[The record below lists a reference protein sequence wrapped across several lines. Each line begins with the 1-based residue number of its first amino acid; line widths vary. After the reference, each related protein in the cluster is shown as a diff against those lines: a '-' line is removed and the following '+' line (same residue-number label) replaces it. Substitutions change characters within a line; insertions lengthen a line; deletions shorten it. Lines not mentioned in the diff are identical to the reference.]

1 MHGEH
6 VQTKHEIQAIL
17 ESLDLRPMK
26 RFGQNFLIDGNLMRK
41 LVDAGDVTDRD
52 FVLEVGGGTG
62 GLSDLLAVRAG
73 RLVIVEVV
81 AQLAEFLTDRFA
93 DRDNVTVISDD
104 VLANKSHLSPKLIE
118 ALAAAPTDGGR
129 WMLVANLPY
138 QVATPLIMNLLTCGS
153 RFERFCFSIQQEMA
167 DRLLSPVGV
176 KDYGPV
182 SIAVQ
187 TVCEIKRVARLP
199 AEAFWPAP
207 KICSAIVRMD
217 RKAHPFE
224 HGDALARYI
233 ELLHAAF
240 SHRRKTLRYNLSR
253 LLDESVLASASL
265 DLSMR
270 AQQVDVQSWIK
281 FGQTVLLKPLR

>member
-1 MHGEH
+1 VDREH

-41 LVDAGDVTDRD
+41 LVDAADVTERD
-52 FVLEVGGGTG
+52 CVLEVGGGTG
-62 GLSDLLAVRAG
+62 GLSDLLAARAG
-73 RLVIVEVV
+73 RLIVVEVV
-81 AQLAEFLTDRFA
+81 RELAEFLTDRFA
-93 DRDNVTVISDD
+93 DRPNVTVINDD
-104 VLANKSHLSPKLIE
+104 VLAGKSHLSPKLVE
-118 ALAAAPTDGGR
+118 ALTAAPNNAGR

-207 KICSAIVRMD
+207 KVCSAMIRMD

-224 HGDALARYI
+224 QGDALVRFI
-233 ELLHAAF
+233 DLLHTAF

-253 LLDESVLASASL
+253 VLDDSVLASSTL

-270 AQQVDVQSWIK
+270 AQQVSTETWIA
-281 FGQTVLLKPLR
+281 FGRHVLPAPSP

>member
-1 MHGEH
+1 MDQEH
-6 VQTKHEIQAIL
+6 VQTKHEIQGIL
-17 ESLDLRPMK
+17 ESLDLRPLK

-62 GLSDLLAVRAG
+62 GLSDLLSARAG
-73 RLVIVEVV
+73 RLIVVEVV

-93 DRDNVTVISDD
+93 DRDNVTVINDD
-104 VLANKSHLSPKLIE
+104 VLAGKSHLSPKLIE
-118 ALAAAPTDGGR
+118 ALAAAPKVDGR

-153 RFERFCFSIQQEMA
+153 RFERFCFSIQQEVA

-182 SIAVQ
+182 SIAMQ
-187 TVCEIKRVARLP
+187 TVFAIKRIARLP

-207 KICSAIVRMD
+207 KVSSAMIRMD

-224 HGDALARYI
+224 QGDALARFI
-233 ELLHAAF
+233 DLLHAAF
-240 SHRRKTLRYNLSR
+240 SHRRKTLRYNLPR
-253 LLDESVLASASL
+253 AVDESVLASSSL

-270 AQQVDVQSWIK
+270 AQQVDVESWIE
-281 FGQTVLLKPLR
+281 FGRRVLLHPSR